1 MAIVLFLLLNL
12 YRILFGTEP
21 LITKSH
27 EAWIPGFAKT
37 VFQGIFYETV
47 MILLPEI
54 CFFFY
59 VFLYYPWLMS
69 RGLASQHCW
78 IYLSS
83 ELCLA
88 YLSVMVCS
96 TELAQHAIPLYIR
109 TTRVV
114 TLYVDDPS

>member
-54 CFFFY
+54 CFFFLCFSLLSMAHEQRFSISTLLDLSIFRI
-59 VFLYYPWLMS
+59 VS
-69 RGLASQHCW
+69 R
-78 IYLSS
+78 
-83 ELCLA
+83 
-88 YLSVMVCS
+88 
-96 TELAQHAIPLYIR
+96 IPLCHGVQY
-109 TTRVV
+109 
-114 TLYVDDPS
+114 